1 MLPQKIAFLP
11 GIILFILI
19 SWAFAG
25 EEETPF
31 SRVQEAAKAARA
43 AVEAA
48 QSAQN
53 AVQQAVQAARDAAAQ
68 AEEIYYQAFR
78 ERMDHLRKERLA
90 ALPPPPAPPEGLGEA
105 NNPIDHFITAKW
117 PEGETPRLC
126 DDAVFVRRVYLD
138 AIGVIPCATEVE
150 AFLSDP
156 APEKRAKLIDSLLAR
171 NEEYAIHW
179 TQFWEDALCSNG
191 NHQGGVGTR
200 ANFKPFIIDSF
211 RENKPYDVFVAQLLD
226 PAAAKY
232 RGGYVKS
239 ETHLESVQTAAN
251 VGQVFLGAR
260 MKCASCHDHFLNLE
274 WPQKRFLGFASYF
287 APQDLQLIRCEV
299 KHDEFLAP
307 TFIYDNGNSG
317 GKKLDTLEARLSE
330 VTRLIIDPANPQFA
344 TSFVNRLWKRYMGLG
359 IVEPVDDFRMDNPPS
374 HPELLHW
381 MAYEFVSHGY
391 DIKHMVRLILN
402 SRTYQLR
409 FDPRLADRFEVGID
423 HPRYFRSPAHRRLT
437 CEQFLDSLSVALGVS
452 GRRMSY
458 DDLSTGLTRSLGRPE
473 TRNEVMTVRSEESA
487 VIQALE
493 FINGEHL
500 NQILEEADLPV
511 QLAQFPSRKEA
522 VDTAFLAVLNRKPT
536 AAEQTLSLAFL
547 EEGAGQDDW
556 KDLLWGLAVSP
567 EFQFIR

>member
-1 MLPQKIAFLP
+1 MNPRKIAFLP
-11 GIILFILI
+11 GITLLLLI

-25 EEETPF
+25 DEETPF
-31 SRVQEAAKAARA
+31 TRVQEAAKAARA
-43 AVEAA
+43 AADAA
-48 QSAQN
+48 LSAQN
-53 AVQQAVQAARDAAAQ
+53 AVQQAVQAAQDAATQ
-68 AEEIYYQAFR
+68 ADEIYYQAYL
-78 ERMDHLRKERLA
+78 ERLEHIRKERLA
-90 ALPPPPAPPEGLGEA
+90 TLPPPPAPPAGHGET
-105 NNPIDHFITAKW
+105 NNAIDRFITAKW
-117 PEGETPRLC
+117 PEGDEPRVC
-126 DDAVFVRRVYLD
+126 DDPVFIRRVYLD

-156 APEKRAKLIDSLLAR
+156 APDKRARLIDSLLDR

-200 ANFKPFIIDSF
+200 ANFKQFIIGSF

-226 PAAAKY
+226 PATAKY

-239 ETHLESVQTAAN
+239 ETHLDSVQTAAN
-251 VGQVFLGAR
+251 VGQVFLGER
-260 MKCASCHDHFLNLE
+260 MKCASCHDHFLNFE

-299 KHDEFLAP
+299 KHDEFLSP
-307 TFIYDNGNSG
+307 TFIYNNGNNV

-330 VTRLIIDPANPQFA
+330 VTRLIIDPADPQFA
-344 TSFVNRLWKRYMGLG
+344 TTFVNRLWKRYMGLG
-359 IVEPVDDFRMDNPPS
+359 LVEPVDDFRMDNPPS
-374 HPELLHW
+374 HPELLHFL
-381 MAYEFVSHGY
+381 AYEFVSHGY

-409 FDPRLADRFEVGID
+409 FDPRLADRFEVGMD

-437 CEQFLDSLSVALGVS
+437 CEQYLDSLSVALGVS

-473 TRNEVMTVRSEESA
+473 TRNEVMTVRSDESA

-500 NQILEEADLPV
+500 NQILEEADLPGRLI
-511 QLAQFPSRKEA
+511 QIPSREEA
-522 VDTAFLAVLNRKPT
+522 VDIAFLAVLNRKPT
-536 AAEQTLSLAFL
+536 AQERTVSLAFL
-547 EEGAGQDDW
+547 EEGAGRDDW

-567 EFQFIR
+567 EFQYIR

>member
-1 MLPQKIAFLP
+1 MSRRKIAFLP
-11 GIILFILI
+11 GIILVICI

-25 EEETPF
+25 EEDTPF
-31 SRVQEAAKAARA
+31 TRVQDAAKAARA
-43 AVEAA
+43 AAEAA

-68 AEEIYYQAFR
+68 AEEIYYQAYL
-78 ERMDHLRKERLA
+78 ERLDHLRKERLA
-90 ALPPPPAPPEGLGEA
+90 TLPPPPAPPEGHGDA
-105 NNPIDHFITAKW
+105 NNPIDRFITAKW
-117 PEGETPRLC
+117 PDGDDPRIC
-126 DDAVFVRRVYLD
+126 DDTVFIRRVFLD

-150 AFLSDP
+150 AFLSNPGPD
-156 APEKRAKLIDSLLAR
+156 KRSQLIDSLLAR

-200 ANFKPFIIDSF
+200 ANFKQFIIDSF

-226 PAAAKY
+226 PDAAKY

-239 ETHLESVQTAAN
+239 ETHLDSVQTAAS
-251 VGQVFLGAR
+251 VGQVFLGMK
-260 MKCASCHDHFLNLE
+260 MKCASCHDHFLNFE

-287 APQDLQLIRCEV
+287 APKDLQLIRCEV

-307 TFIYDNGNSG
+307 TFIYDNGNSE

-330 VTRLIIDPANPQFA
+330 VTRLIIDPADPQFA
-344 TSFVNRLWKRYMGLG
+344 TTFVNRLWKRYMGLG

-381 MAYEFVSHGY
+381 LAYEFVSHGY

-409 FDPRLADRFEVGID
+409 FDPRLADRFEVGMD
-423 HPRYFRSPAHRRLT
+423 HSRLFRSPAHRRLT

-500 NQILEEADLPV
+500 NEVLDNADLPGRLV
-511 QLAQFPSRKEA
+511 GIPSREEA
-522 VDTAFLAVLNRKPT
+522 LDTAFLSLLNRKPT
-536 AAEQTLSLAFL
+536 VEERKVSLAFL
-547 EEGAGQDDW
+547 DEGAGRDDW